1 MNKLNTLNILYKD
14 ENLIFVEKPVGVS
27 SESELPAL
35 IKETIGLEAFPV
47 HRLDVPV
54 GGMMVFALNK
64 NYSNILSQKIANNTD
79 FEKNYLAVAEG
90 DFVNKEGQFVDLLF
104 KDSRKNKSFVVKKMR
119 KGVREAKLNYKV
131 LSSCEYKNK
140 TLNLVLVTLYT
151 GRSHQIRVQFASRK
165 HFLVGDGKYGSKI
178 NGNIALFSQ
187 RIKTCDLDFSLPK
200 PKGFPWDCFT

>member
-1 MNKLNTLNILYKD
+1 MNKLNKLNILYKD

-165 HFLVGDGKYGSKI
+165 HPLLGDGKYGSKI
-178 NGNIALFSQ
+178 NCPIALFSHK
-187 RIKTCDLDFSLPK
+187 IETCGISMSKNPPDK
-200 PKGFPWDCFT
+200 APWNLF